1 MFRGNVRAT
10 TYNTAYLVSLR
21 FTQMLRTS
29 DDAETLY
36 EIFLKSIK
44 NKMSTIE
51 ELKIEIDKIKKR
63 NNRVE
68 LDKAWEV
75 SLTRKL
81 LILILTYFVVVIFF
95 FTLNLPKPFINAL
108 VPTLGFF
115 LSTLTIPWVKKIW
128 VKQKK

>member
-1 MFRGNVRAT
+1 
-10 TYNTAYLVSLR
+10 
-21 FTQMLRTS
+21 
-29 DDAETLY
+29 
-36 EIFLKSIK
+36 
-44 NKMSTIE
+44 MSTIE